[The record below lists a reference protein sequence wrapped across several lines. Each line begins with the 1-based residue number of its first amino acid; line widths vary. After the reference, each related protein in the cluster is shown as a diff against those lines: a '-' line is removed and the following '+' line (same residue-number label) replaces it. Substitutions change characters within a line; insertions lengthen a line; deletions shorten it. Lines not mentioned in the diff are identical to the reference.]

1 MRDSIR
7 VGVVINPKHARTS
20 RAYSQ
25 LVRAFKHGRI
35 RYRSATTTPER
46 PGAAQATNLVTW
58 GADVVLVL
66 GGDGTLRVTAPV
78 LAAAQVPVVVIPT
91 GTANVFTRHIGKG
104 SVQRA
109 ITSSAEALNA
119 PIAEWRRLAM
129 HYRIDV
135 PVNEVDWL
143 GADGRWQ
150 HGCFLSMT
158 GVGGDARAVAGH
170 GTAPGLLG
178 YIRGGATALL
188 APNFE
193 VSVTA
198 NDSRS
203 VSVPRNVWSVMAS
216 KVSHPAGPIPVFPAA
231 KAEREDFEL
240 LAVAVG
246 EPGRRLGEWARIG
259 LDYLWRRPAHNPNLH
274 YWTETEATISLDRPE
289 PAHLDGDPIGD
300 CREMRIRAGTQRLTV
315 LHLP

>member
-7 VGVVINPKHARTS
+7 VGLVVNPKHARTS

-25 LVRAFKHGRI
+25 LVRALKHGRV

-46 PGAAQATNLVTW
+46 PGAAQATSLVTW
-58 GADVVLVL
+58 GADVVIVL

-109 ITSSAEALNA
+109 VASSAEALTA
-119 PIAEWRRLAM
+119 PFAQWHRTATK
-129 HYRIDV
+129 YRIEV

-150 HGCFLSMT
+150 HGCFLSMA
-158 GVGGDARAVAGH
+158 GVGGDARAVAGQ
-170 GTAPGLLG
+170 GSAPGLLG
-178 YIRGGATALL
+178 YIRGGAKALL

-193 VSVTA
+193 VSVTS
-198 NDSRS
+198 NDPRA

-231 KAEREDFEL
+231 KADREDFEL

-246 EPGRRLGEWARIG
+246 ESGRRLGEWARIAV
-259 LDYLWRRPAHNPNLH
+259 DCLWRRPAQNSNLH
-274 YWTETEATISLDRPE
+274 YWTGTEAAISLDRSE

-300 CREMRIRAGTQRLTV
+300 CREMRIRAGGQRLTV